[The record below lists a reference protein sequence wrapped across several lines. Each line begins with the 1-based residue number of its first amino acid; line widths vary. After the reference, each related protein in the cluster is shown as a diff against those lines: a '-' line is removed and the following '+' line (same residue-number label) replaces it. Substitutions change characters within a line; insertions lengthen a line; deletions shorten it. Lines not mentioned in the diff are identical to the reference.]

1 MQEKVKSDEE
11 LDSYFELAKKETPI
25 ISVEEIG
32 HVIANVPISQ
42 GSGSSWK
49 SKKFWYIMVAIS
61 ISTLT
66 IYLMDQNNPQSVPTN
81 AKRTERAL
89 PTTNEKPLIS
99 PVEIQEDSNSYNI
112 NADEGPNREKD
123 NGSEINTKVSSREE
137 IVKNESFYFQG
148 DAAVHFEEEGKYVE
162 MIVKEEVVQLKI
174 DGKVIDPPNYDQYS
188 SIIEKGKMMKIESD
202 KLSDKKSNRNEID
215 KIKNKETMNAI
226 ISQLVAD
233 GILEADSRFEFRLT
247 GTKMYLDEIEQSDS
261 LYTKYRLLYENVSGN
276 KLNAKSNIKI
286 KH

>member
-1 MQEKVKSDEE
+1 MVK
-11 LDSYFELAKKETPI
+11 L
-25 ISVEEIG
+25 
-32 HVIANVPISQ
+32 
-42 GSGSSWK
+42 
-49 SKKFWYIMVAIS
+49 S
-61 ISTLT
+61 I
-66 IYLMDQNNPQSVPTN
+66 
-81 AKRTERAL
+81 
-89 PTTNEKPLIS
+89 
-99 PVEIQEDSNSYNI
+99 
-112 NADEGPNREKD
+112 
-123 NGSEINTKVSSREE
+123 
-137 IVKNESFYFQG
+137 
-148 DAAVHFEEEGKYVE
+148 
-162 MIVKEEVVQLKI
+162 
-174 DGKVIDPPNYDQYS
+174 PNYDQYS